1 VGRHTLPLL
10 LMFISKSMWAEQ
22 TTGQILEIIDVR
34 LYDTY
39 HCPRS
44 EEEK

>member
-1 VGRHTLPLL
+1 
-10 LMFISKSMWAEQ
+10 MFISKSMWNEQ
-22 TTGQILEIIDVR
+22 TTGQILEIVDVQ

-39 HCPRS
+39 HCPRA